1 MSETTKH
8 HTWYTTPFGEL
19 VGRCEP
25 PGKPRPSVAEA
36 MRRLMAQRSSEQ
48 TAE

>member
-25 PGKPRPSVAEA
+25 PGTARPTVAEV
-36 MRRLMAQRSSEQ
+36 MRRLMAKRSSAQ
-48 TAE
+48 TPE